1 MAQRGC
7 PDFFSKFDGVPLT
20 PGRLKEC
27 VLSNLSGL
35 FDCHHTGL
43 TVEQAA
49 GFPQARDSVIDY
61 SVRDFSS
68 GRITPADY
76 AEHLKWAIQV
86 FETRLTQE
94 TLQVRHVEFKPP
106 RPYWVFRI
114 DGDMRAADGW
124 NGFRCYLVIDLEGR
138 TRMID

>member
-1 MAQRGC
+1 MAQRGY
-7 PDFFSKFDGVPLT
+7 PDFFSKFNGVPLT

-43 TVEQAA
+43 KVEQAKA
-49 GFPQARDSVIDY
+49 FPYARDSVINY

-76 AEHLKWAIQV
+76 AEHIKWAIQV
-86 FETRLTQE
+86 FENRLTKE
-94 TLQVRHVEFKPP
+94 TLQVRHVNFKTP

-114 DGDMRAADGW
+114 DGDIRAECGW
-124 NGFRCYLVIDLEGR
+124 SSLCCYLVIDLEGHASI
-138 TRMID
+138 ID